1 MLAQQQLRVYW
12 SYMQGEILAAQ
23 LDLTDLAAVAAF
35 AQQLQQEL
43 CIDTLILN
51 AGVMGVPLG
60 YTQHGFET
68 HIATNHFGHF
78 YLFQLLESKLAAQV
92 SFLASSAVA

>member
-1 MLAQQQLRVYW
+1 
-12 SYMQGEILAAQ
+12 MQGDILVAQ
-23 LDLTDLAAVAAF
+23 LDLSDISAVAAF
-35 AQQLQQEL
+35 TQQLQQEP

-51 AGVMGVPLG
+51 AGVMGLPLA
-60 YTQHGFET
+60 YTRHGFEA

-92 SFLASSAVA
+92 SFLAMTFSPS